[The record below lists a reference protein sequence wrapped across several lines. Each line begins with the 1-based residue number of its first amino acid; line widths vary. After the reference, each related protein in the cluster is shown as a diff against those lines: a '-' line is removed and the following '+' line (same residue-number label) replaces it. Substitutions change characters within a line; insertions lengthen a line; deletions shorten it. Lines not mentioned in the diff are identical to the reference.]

1 MDGKRAHTNR
11 GVQYGMFKNW
21 ASKNNIS
28 EKDYKERF
36 LNLSETEAVRIV
48 DDLTSEAGLMNLKDP
63 VLRSLFTQNLWGTGK
78 VWAADFKKGRSSEY
92 RSILDWLQGETGL
105 DFKNTSRM
113 SKEEAE
119 AIQKVYDKDPKEF
132 INQFTDK
139 KKTYFATLD
148 TYNKFGKGWE
158 RRAEDLRDK
167 ALASV

>member
-1 MDGKRAHTNR
+1 
-11 GVQYGMFKNW
+11 
-21 ASKNNIS
+21 
-28 EKDYKERF
+28 
-36 LNLSETEAVRIV
+36 
-48 DDLTSEAGLMNLKDP
+48 MNLKDP